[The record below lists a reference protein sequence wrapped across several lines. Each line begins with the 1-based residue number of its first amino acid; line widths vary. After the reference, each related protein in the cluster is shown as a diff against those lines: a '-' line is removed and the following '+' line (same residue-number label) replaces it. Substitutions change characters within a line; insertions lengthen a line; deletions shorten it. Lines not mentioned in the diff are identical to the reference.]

1 MKAFI
6 IIVIVILILIFII
19 KRIVKKANERQA
31 REESRQAR
39 EESKQYWEKFRAEEK
54 VRKQKELPILIKE
67 ANKMIDKYER
77 HIADGQDKYQIGR
90 SLCELQNTYDQR
102 FKEHTYLD
110 TSEAD
115 RNDVA
120 AFDKR
125 IAVLCDSDI
134 QLERGYKDFLK
145 DFLKEQNAVSKKQTK
160 PITQQ
165 KKEEAITKT
174 FTAGSRGMLEVTVN
188 NYIDTYKR
196 KGYVLVFKAPIEKTL
211 LGLHST
217 TITMKK

>member
-1 MKAFI
+1 MKVFI

-19 KRIVKKANERQA
+19 KKIVKKLNERQA
-31 REESRQAR
+31 KEN
-39 EESKQYWEKFRAEEK
+39 SKQNWDKFRAEEK

-67 ANKMIDKYER
+67 ANQMVDKYER
-77 HIADGQDKYQIGR
+77 NIANGQDKYQIGR

-102 FKEHTYLD
+102 FKEYTYLD

-115 RNDVA
+115 KNDVV

-145 DFLKEQNAVSKKQTK
+145 EQNAVSKKQSK
-160 PITQQ
+160 PITQE

-188 NYIDTYKR
+188 NYIDDYTR

-211 LGLHST
+211 LGLYST
-217 TITMKK
+217 SITMKKLNKFNNSLY